1 MNQDK
6 RKFVPTVRLTAHSV
20 RLDWMLFE
28 INHLPDDYD
37 YAGEH
42 DRDRIDEE
50 TRRFEK
56 EIKP

>member
-1 MNQDK
+1 
-6 RKFVPTVRLTAHSV
+6 
-20 RLDWMLFE
+20 MLFE

-37 YAGEH
+37 YDYAGEH
-42 DRDRIDEE
+42 GRGRIDEE